1 MVLTTENNSEKVYI
15 PKYKELKAV
24 LEELQSPDILSK
36 VSNEEFLK
44 YCKPTYVNGFR
55 NEFNLERFG
64 VFTLST
70 KDSASCIDRQSC
82 GSVVLKKSTMI

>member
-36 VSNEEFLK
+36 VSNEKFLK

-64 VFTLST
+64 VFLLYRQRIPLLVPT
-70 KDSASCIDRQSC
+70 DR
-82 GSVVLKKSTMI
+82 VVAAWF

>member
-36 VSNEEFLK
+36 VSNEKFLK
-44 YCKPTYVNGFR
+44 YCKPTYVKIR
-55 NEFNLERFG
+55 
-64 VFTLST
+64 S
-70 KDSASCIDRQSC
+70 
-82 GSVVLKKSTMI
+82 